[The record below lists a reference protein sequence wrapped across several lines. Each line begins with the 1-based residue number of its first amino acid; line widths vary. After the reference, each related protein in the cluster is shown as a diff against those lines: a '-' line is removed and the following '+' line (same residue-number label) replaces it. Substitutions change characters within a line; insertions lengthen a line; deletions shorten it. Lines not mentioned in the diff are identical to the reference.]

1 MNEQRWRQCVMI
13 RAELTHL
20 DEIYIS
26 AFHRIA
32 LHPIGE
38 ERRGECKVALTTEYK
53 VSKQNLHRFD
63 SSLYDNM
70 EIQ

>member
-1 MNEQRWRQCVMI
+1 MIRIGGEREGGEGEQRWRQCVMI

-32 LHPIGE
+32 SD
-38 ERRGECKVALTTEYK
+38 RRGEENA
-53 VSKQNLHRFD
+53 R
-63 SSLYDNM
+63 
-70 EIQ
+70 